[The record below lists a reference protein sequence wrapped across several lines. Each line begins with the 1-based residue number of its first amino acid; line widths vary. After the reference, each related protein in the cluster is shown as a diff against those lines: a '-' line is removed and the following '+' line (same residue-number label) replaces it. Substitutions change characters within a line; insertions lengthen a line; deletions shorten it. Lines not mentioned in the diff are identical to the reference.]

1 MKKILFLFFFLLLI
15 LFLNFFPSENF
26 KKVGSFIREYLPE
39 SIYSNLL
46 IIFDNQKNLKKV
58 RNDYND
64 VFLPNTQYLKIDYK
78 KLKLNFINKSEVGY
92 HEDKKFPF
100 KSFFIE
106 NYKNN
111 LFILDRNG
119 NLSFKEISNIK
130 KNDINF
136 KKINS
141 NLKSNIS
148 YIFENTLDFEIFE
161 DKIFLSKVV
170 SRNNCYFLL
179 IDQADLNYNFL
190 NFENIFTT
198 EKECMK
204 NIQAGKIE
212 ALNRENLLLTTA
224 AEILQKQDETDIKPQ
239 DDKSLFGKI
248 IMINFKN
255 KTYEIFNKG
264 HRNSLGLIVEEN
276 FILST
281 ENGPRGGD
289 EINLEIKGK
298 NYGWDLV
305 SYGEKYK
312 KEFMYLDHEI
322 EGYQEPIIAFIPS
335 LALSEIIKLDNNFS
349 KKWQNNYLI
358 GSLYGG
364 HLLRVRFNKEKTKV
378 IYIEKIFVGERIR
391 DLDYDIESKMIFLA
405 LETSGSLGILRA
417 NEDLAQLDQ

>member
-1 MKKILFLFFFLLLI
+1 M
-15 LFLNFFPSENF
+15 
-26 KKVGSFIREYLPE
+26 
-39 SIYSNLL
+39 
-46 IIFDNQKNLKKV
+46 
-58 RNDYND
+58 
-64 VFLPNTQYLKIDYK
+64 
-78 KLKLNFINKSEVGY
+78 
-92 HEDKKFPF
+92 
-100 KSFFIE
+100 
-106 NYKNN
+106 
-111 LFILDRNG
+111 
-119 NLSFKEISNIK
+119 
-130 KNDINF
+130 
-136 KKINS
+136 
-141 NLKSNIS
+141 
-148 YIFENTLDFEIFE
+148 
-161 DKIFLSKVV
+161 

-204 NIQAGKIE
+204 SIQAGKIE

-364 HLLRVRFNKEKTKV
+364 HLLRVHFNKKKTKV

-417 NEDLAQLDQ
+417 N